1 MSDSLQSKTCQI
13 HTNENIILFC
23 YQHGTALCERC
34 FRDKHKKCSPVT
46 KIGNTDDECMQ
57 QKNGG
62 VPLEDIEAR
71 VHNLSL
77 ILDEM
82 LEDKNKNMANL
93 VEKGKTI
100 KETIEQARTRIN
112 NYLDELERSL
122 ELEIKVNHDKLTERI
137 EKGKYQVKSKQS
149 GLKAVLNDITAVKR
163 QTNHATLY
171 QEIQLIQSKQ
181 KDIESS
187 VMSLLTDDKYFVLHL
202 KLSEPVFTF
211 ERFILTLGEIVI
223 SEKSM
228 DSSKDLYNRFKTNGR
243 LRKRSKSAGELKG
256 DEIPTRL
263 NGYEA
268 GTLTLVSCFPTSKLG
283 KGVKIFRACFLPDN
297 KVMLAGYQE
306 KTLYVCNKS
315 GEECKKVRIANFP
328 GGITIYNRS
337 CALVSAWQHGVQK
350 IDLGKLTAGSVIK
363 FHGECSA
370 ISSVRGQICVKNG
383 VDHLKIVDINGK
395 TIRKMPT
402 MHNPWEVHINDIGSV
417 FYSNLDNS
425 DVHCVFP
432 DGSNYLTYSSS
443 ELLDPAGLT
452 LDNQDNLYITGF
464 GSDNIHRISGDR
476 EVKEIVLS
484 KDDGISSPSGITFN
498 KQTNELL
505 VINED
510 FTSIRIYK
518 VHMT

>member
-1 MSDSLQSKTCQI
+1 MSDSLQSKKCQI

-34 FRDKHKKCSPVT
+34 FRDNHKKCSPVT
-46 KIGNTDDECMQ
+46 KIANAYDESTQ
-57 QKNGG
+57 QRYGG
-62 VPLEDIEAR
+62 VPLEDIETS

-82 LEDKNKNMANL
+82 LADKNKNMTDL
-93 VEKGKTI
+93 VEKRKTI

-122 ELEIKVNHDKLTERI
+122 ELEIKVNHDKMVERI
-137 EKGKYQVKSKQS
+137 ERGKYNIKSKNS

-163 QTNHATLY
+163 QTNHSTLY

-187 VMSLLTDDKYFVLHL
+187 VMSLLADDKYFELHL

-211 ERFILTLGEIVI
+211 ESFFLTLGEIVI

-228 DSSKDLYNRFKTNGR
+228 DSSKDLYNRFKKTGR
-243 LRKRSKSAGELKG
+243 LRTRSKSAGALKET
-256 DEIPTRL
+256 EITTRL

-306 KTLYVCNKS
+306 KTLYVCNKN

-402 MHNPWEVHINDIGSV
+402 MYNPWEIHINDIGSV

-425 DVHCVFP
+425 DVHCVVP

-464 GSDNIHRISGDR
+464 GSDNIHRISGNRD
-476 EVKEIVLS
+476 VKEIVLT